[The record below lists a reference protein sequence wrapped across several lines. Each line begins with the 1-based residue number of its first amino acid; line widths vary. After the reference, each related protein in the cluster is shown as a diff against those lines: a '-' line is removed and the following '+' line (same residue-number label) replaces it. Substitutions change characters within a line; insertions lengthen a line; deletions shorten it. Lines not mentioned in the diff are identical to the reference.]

1 MRWRDVACCI
11 GVLQACAVSAALAQ
25 RMSYPPEEFA
35 PRREALCEA
44 VGKEGFILMF
54 GKTLAPPGVR
64 FRQDNDFFYL
74 SGNEDLNA
82 MLLMDAATCEAHLFL
97 PPQTE
102 REASRDG
109 WNWLYQS
116 KAAEERG
123 FAAIHPVSYLQEF
136 LARRRTGGPQTLH
149 VRLSERTEVDQSR
162 GDVAIFMARRF
173 ISPWGAQ
180 PSEDAWRAE
189 MLRQRYPYYRL
200 EDVSPHIDALRMIKT
215 PLEIEALRRNGWVSA
230 EAHRQA
236 IAITR
241 AGLYEYE
248 IEAEAAYV
256 MLKNGA
262 EGNGY
267 PAIVG
272 SGPNGTVW
280 HYQENSRQLQD
291 GDLVV
296 MDYGAS
302 LGYQTIDITRT
313 WPVSGKFDDLQERAY
328 RCVLEAQKAIIAAM
342 VPGATRAETREIAK
356 RVYAKWGFDDRYAGG
371 AGHFTGM
378 SVHDVGDYSA
388 PLRAGMVIAVEPIIE
403 IKERN
408 IHIRIE
414 DTVLITEEGPEVL
427 SAHVPKEVDEL
438 LALVGSRGN
447 DPPPR

>member
-1 MRWRDVACCI
+1 M
-11 GVLQACAVSAALAQ
+11 
-25 RMSYPPEEFA
+25 
-35 PRREALCEA
+35 
-44 VGKEGFILMF
+44 
-54 GKTLAPPGVR
+54 
-64 FRQDNDFFYL
+64 
-74 SGNEDLNA
+74 
-82 MLLMDAATCEAHLFL
+82 
-97 PPQTE
+97 
-102 REASRDG
+102 
-109 WNWLYQS
+109 
-116 KAAEERG
+116 
-123 FAAIHPVSYLQEF
+123 
-136 LARRRTGGPQTLH
+136 
-149 VRLSERTEVDQSR
+149 DQSR

-173 ISPWGAQ
+173 ISSWGAQ

-200 EDVSPHIDALRMIKT
+200 EDASPHIDALRMMKT

-230 EAHRQA
+230 EAHRRA

-313 WPVSGKFDDLQERAY
+313 RPVSGKFDD
-328 RCVLEAQKAIIAAM
+328 
-342 VPGATRAETREIAK
+342 
-356 RVYAKWGFDDRYAGG
+356 RYSGG

-378 SVHDVGDYSA
+378 SVHDVGDYNA

-414 DTVLITEEGPEVL
+414 DTVLITEEGPEVM

-438 LALVGSRGN
+438 LALAGSRGN
-447 DPPPR
+447 DLPPR